1 MSTLCA
7 IPSVLKDN
15 SGKKWNEVLAEQR
28 VREFD
33 TGNMKLDTVGA
44 GSSFRTV
51 VPIDGDIAFFTKES
65 KLVNTAQVFGERRR
79 KPETQELK
87 KTGKRRLVSTGARG
101 LHRVMGSCSM

>member
-1 MSTLCA
+1 MVGA
-7 IPSVLKDN
+7 IYGLQQQERDGVNAMRTPSVLKDN

-51 VPIDGDIAFFTKES
+51 VPIDGDIAF
-65 KLVNTAQVFGERRR
+65 L
-79 KPETQELK
+79 PK
-87 KTGKRRLVSTGARG
+87 KANL
-101 LHRVMGSCSM
+101 